1 MSAAT
6 NHRDPPHDFLELS
19 VVLTG
24 YGQADLLGTGMVRP
38 YYDEM
43 VSIVGEAIVGELLGA
58 AASSLR
64 GAGSDAREREEAIRR
79 TILDDAKLGPVARNV
94 IKMWYLGNWYQLPR
108 AWRDAYGAHAR
119 DIDHV
124 VSAAAYQEGLVW
136 RAIGSHP
143 PGAKHPGFGTWSQ
156 PPPSKRSDPS

>member
-1 MSAAT
+1 VPPAT

-19 VVLTG
+19 AVLTG
-24 YGQADLLGTGMVRP
+24 YGQADLLGTGMARR
-38 YYDEM
+38 YYDET

-58 AASSLR
+58 AVSSR
-64 GAGSDAREREEAIRR
+64 RRAGGGARELEEAIRR
-79 TILDDAKLGPVARNV
+79 KILDDAKLGPVARNL

-108 AWRDAYGAHAR
+108 AWREAHGERAR
-119 DIDHV
+119 DTDHV

-143 PGAKHPGFGTWSQ
+143 PGAKQPGFGTWSQ
-156 PPPSKRSDPS
+156 PPQPEVE